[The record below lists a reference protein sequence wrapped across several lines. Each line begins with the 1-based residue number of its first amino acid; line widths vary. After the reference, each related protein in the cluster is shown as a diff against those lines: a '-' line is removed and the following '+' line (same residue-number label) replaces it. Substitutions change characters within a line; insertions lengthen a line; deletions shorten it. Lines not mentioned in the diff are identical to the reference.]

1 LEQARQSRLVDSLD
15 EEAVAIV
22 TEMQGL
28 SRALGLTA
36 EATIALEGTYR
47 RTGGE
52 GTAGSHLAEVVSGAI
67 SAGMREHIGEYAE
80 VLTSSRYQMVQ
91 RTGQGLENDELLMRM
106 VNTLVGGEAG
116 ALFRNNPGMAQ
127 EGISGI
133 FGVGATTD
141 IGSTQAAFLNRAGVS
156 YQHMDP
162 RFNSPEQIATNA
174 MQLVAGSTETILL
187 ESQEE
192 SIRRAQ
198 ADPNYVRDVFTSE
211 ERGIQ
216 SREMFGQVFGPL
228 SPTQTQALITLTQ
241 NYLRN
246 GGDLDSV
253 TESGALDEFV
263 REYSRDAA
271 AEYREAV
278 TERQDRMLQFFQNF
292 MDAFISMK
300 QNLSNIW
307 GVINAIGDRWGFQ
320 SISDNETAA
329 TRLGDALTE
338 AQGPDGT
345 GDGLIDTRQLR
356 LSNLYWGRL
365 REHAETEAEK
375 ASLLFLSN
383 GDRQYINSNVLA
395 PVFER
400 YQDANGDPQSDLSF
414 PGLTWNSPINRGGG
428 ELMSAVG
435 GSYTRTNRGIPGP
448 SSSSAF
454 FAGGQDSWITRV
466 VGYSEGNRDLEGGF
480 TAGYAGHDDAVNGVR
495 NLGSFSSQHGYA
507 TGEEADAHWQGQLQS
522 VWPLY
527 EATMR
532 EHGFDPND
540 PRMAATFADM
550 YTLSPVTAV
559 ANNPHSYLGQIRA
572 RGNTDPFTDQE
583 LLDMRMLSFHE
594 PTTGEF
600 VHNLGQEDGAADLA
614 RRNAAVLEA
623 VAHYGDNFQPA
634 QGGVAGGGDRAITV
648 NVNVNGADANAE
660 TIRDAAYEGVIS
672 AEDDLDRDFA
682 RTDPGIYRNQPRYN
696 QSIYN

>member
-15 EEAVAIV
+15 EEAVVIV

-67 SAGMREHIGEYAE
+67 SAGMRSHIGEYAE
-80 VLTSSRYQMVQ
+80 LMASSRMQMVQ
-91 RTGQGLENDELLMRM
+91 RTGQGMADDELLMRM
-106 VNTLVGGEAG
+106 LNTMLGGEG
-116 ALFRNNPGMAQ
+116 GQLFRDNPQLAQ
-127 EGISGI
+127 QGIGGI
-133 FGVGATTD
+133 LSLGSATDLGTP
-141 IGSTQAAFLNRAGVS
+141 QAALALHSGVRPE
-156 YQHMDP
+156 HLDP
-162 RFNSPEQIATNA
+162 RFNTPEQIVTNSI
-174 MQLVAGSTETILL
+174 QTLIGSTERFLG
-187 ESQEE
+187 EEQSE
-192 SIRRAQ
+192 SIRKAQ
-198 ADPNYVRDVFTSE
+198 DNPDYVQ
-211 ERGIQ
+211 ERYGEFDTQ
-216 SREMFGQVFGPL
+216 MRMKALLGDQLTGPQV
-228 SPTQTQALITLTQ
+228 QAIINATQ
-241 NYLRN
+241 NVLAN
-246 GGDLDSV
+246 GGDLDAV

-263 REYSRDAA
+263 REYSRDPA
-271 AEYREAV
+271 AEFREAV

-292 MDAFISMK
+292 MDTFIVMK
-300 QNLSNIW
+300 QDLSNIW
-307 GVINAIGDRWGFQ
+307 GVVNAIGDRWKFQ

-448 SSSSAF
+448 SSSSAL

-466 VGYSEGNRDLEGGF
+466 VGYSEGNRDLDGGF
-480 TAGYAGHDDAVNGVR
+480 TSGYAGHRDRGNGVFNR
-495 NLGSFSSQHGYA
+495 GSFSSQHGYA

-550 YTLSPVTAV
+550 YTLSPRTAI

-583 LLDMRMLSFHE
+583 LLDMRMLSFHD

-600 VHNLGQEDGAADLA
+600 VHNLGQEEGAADLA